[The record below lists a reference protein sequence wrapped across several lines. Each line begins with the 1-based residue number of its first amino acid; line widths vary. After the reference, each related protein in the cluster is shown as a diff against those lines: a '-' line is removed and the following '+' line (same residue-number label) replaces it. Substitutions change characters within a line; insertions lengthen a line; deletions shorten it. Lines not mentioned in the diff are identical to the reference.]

1 MLHDAVLLPFML
13 FSRNENQIA
22 EPPPKRNKRLIV
34 TIHDRSTLGTT
45 LGTI

>member
-1 MLHDAVLLPFML
+1 MMQFCYLLCCSPATKI
-13 FSRNENQIA
+13 NE